1 MKDRAFSPSGDTNM
15 DDLDARRA
23 VENEPVDGDPR
34 DPGLEPELEAE
45 KEVDVG
51 DLSDAEAGLDAEAG
65 ASGAEDEAGS
75 DAETAASEPEA
86 GAEAESEEAEEAEPE
101 ESEEPDLYDEGGVV
115 TAGLVV
121 APPEHGAE
129 DAVRLYLRTI
139 GRVPLLTRE
148 DEVRLAKR
156 IEQNDMSAKNAL
168 IEANLRLVV
177 SIAKRYSG
185 RGLTLL
191 DLIQEGN
198 LGLIRAV
205 EKFDWRR
212 GFKFSTYATWWIRQ
226 AITRALAD
234 QSRTIRIPVHMV
246 ERMNRVARAKR
257 ALIQKH
263 NREPTPEEIGE
274 LVEMPGKKVE
284 EILKLGQEP
293 VSLEAPVGGEEGDA
307 SLGEFIED
315 AATDRPLE
323 IVANRIRD
331 RDLQKVLDSLPWRE
345 RKVIELRYGLGDK
358 GPMTL
363 EDIGHEVGV
372 TRERVRQIESKTLA
386 MLKSSGG
393 ADRLAGTADEA

>member
-1 MKDRAFSPSGDTNM
+1 MSDSY
-15 DDLDARRA
+15 DLNEGGELDELGPKIGT
-23 VENEPVDGDPR
+23 VGEPV
-34 DPGLEPELEAE
+34 EP
-45 KEVDVG
+45 
-51 DLSDAEAGLDAEAG
+51 
-65 ASGAEDEAGS
+65 
-75 DAETAASEPEA
+75 
-86 GAEAESEEAEEAEPE
+86 
-101 ESEEPDLYDEGGVV
+101 PDLYDEGGVI
-115 TAGLVV
+115 TAGLPV
-121 APPEHGAE
+121 APPEQGAE
-129 DAVRLYLRTI
+129 DAVRLYLRSI

-177 SIAKRYSG
+177 SIAKRYTG

-198 LGLIRAV
+198 MGLIRAV

-246 ERMNRVARAKR
+246 ERMNRVARAR
-257 ALIQKH
+257 RMLIQKN
-263 NREPTPEEIGE
+263 NREPSPEEIGE
-274 LVEMPGKKVE
+274 LVEMTPKKVE

-293 VSLEAPVGGEEGDA
+293 VSLETPVGGEDGDA
-307 SLGEFIED
+307 SLGDFIED
-315 AATDRPLE
+315 AAGDRPLE
-323 IVANRIRD
+323 VVANRIRD
-331 RDLQKVLDSLPWRE
+331 ADLLKVLDSLPWRE
-345 RKVIELRYGLGDK
+345 RRVIELRYGLGDR

-393 ADRLAGTADEA
+393 ADRLAGTTDEA

>member
-1 MKDRAFSPSGDTNM
+1 MSA
-15 DDLDARRA
+15 DD
-23 VENEPVDGDPR
+23 E
-34 DPGLEPELEAE
+34 ELEGFDAP
-45 KEVDVG
+45 DV
-51 DLSDAEAGLDAEAG
+51 
-65 ASGAEDEAGS
+65 
-75 DAETAASEPEA
+75 
-86 GAEAESEEAEEAEPE
+86 E
-101 ESEEPDLYDEGGVV
+101 ESEEDLDGVGGPI
-115 TAGLVV
+115 TAGLKA
-121 APPEHGAE
+121 APPEQGAE
-129 DAVRLYLRTI
+129 DAVRMYLRSI
-139 GRVPLLTRE
+139 GRVPLITRE

-257 ALIQKH
+257 SLLQQN
-263 NREPTPEEIGE
+263 NREPSFEEIAE
-274 LVEMPGKKVE
+274 LVEMTPRKVE

-307 SLGEFIED
+307 SLGDFISDEVG
-315 AATDRPLE
+315 DRPLE
-323 IVANRIRD
+323 VVANRIRD
-331 RDLQKVLDSLPWRE
+331 ADLLQVLDSLPWRE
-345 RKVIELRYGLGDK
+345 RRVIELRYGLGDK

>member
-1 MKDRAFSPSGDTNM
+1 MSAGEEE
-15 DDLDARRA
+15 LD
-23 VENEPVDGDPR
+23 GF
-34 DPGLEPELEAE
+34 
-45 KEVDVG
+45 
-51 DLSDAEAGLDAEAG
+51 DAPDA
-65 ASGAEDEAGS
+65 
-75 DAETAASEPEA
+75 
-86 GAEAESEEAEEAEPE
+86 E
-101 ESEEPDLYDEGGVV
+101 ESEEDLDGVGGPI
-115 TAGLVV
+115 TAGVPV
-121 APPEHGAE
+121 APPEQGAE
-129 DAVRLYLRTI
+129 DAVRMYLRSI
-139 GRVPLLTRE
+139 GRVPLITRE

-257 ALIQKH
+257 SLMQQN
-263 NREPTPEEIGE
+263 NREPSFEEIAE
-274 LVEMPGKKVE
+274 LVEMTPKKVE

-307 SLGEFIED
+307 SLGDFISDEVG
-315 AATDRPLE
+315 DRPLE
-323 IVANRIRD
+323 VVANRIRD
-331 RDLQKVLDSLPWRE
+331 ADLQQVLDSLPWRE
-345 RKVIELRYGLGDK
+345 RRVIELRYGLGDK

>member
-1 MKDRAFSPSGDTNM
+1 MTPA
-15 DDLDARRA
+15 
-23 VENEPVDGDPR
+23 EEPQLPTG
-34 DPGLEPELEAE
+34 
-45 KEVDVG
+45 
-51 DLSDAEAGLDAEAG
+51 
-65 ASGAEDEAGS
+65 EDEALDPAQSPG
-75 DAETAASEPEA
+75 EEGAARVA
-86 GAEAESEEAEEAEPE
+86 A
-101 ESEEPDLYDEGGVV
+101 DLYDEGGVV
-115 TAGLVV
+115 TAGLPVP
-121 APPEHGAE
+121 PPEHGAE
-129 DAVRLYLRTI
+129 DAVRLYLRSI

-156 IEQNDMSAKNAL
+156 CEQNDMFAKNAL

-177 SIAKRYSG
+177 SIAKRYGG

-246 ERMNRVARAKR
+246 ERMNRVARAR
-257 ALIQKH
+257 RSLMQRN
-263 NREPTPEEIGE
+263 NREPTPEEIGV
-274 LVEMPGKKVE
+274 LVEMPAQKVE

-293 VSLEAPVGGEEGDA
+293 VSLEAPVGSEEGDA
-307 SLGEFIED
+307 SLGDFIED
-315 AATDRPLE
+315 AAIDRPLE

-331 RDLQKVLDSLPWRE
+331 ADLLQVLDNLPWRE
-345 RKVIELRYGLGDK
+345 RRVIELRYGLGSE

-363 EDIGHEVGV
+363 EDIGQEVGV

-386 MLKSSGG
+386 MLKASGG

>member
-1 MKDRAFSPSGDTNM
+1 MK
-15 DDLDARRA
+15 
-23 VENEPVDGDPR
+23 
-34 DPGLEPELEAE
+34 AE
-45 KEVDVG
+45 GESTVSNNG
-51 DLSDAEAGLDAEAG
+51 HAAEEAG
-65 ASGAEDEAGS
+65 ATPDLEEGNAGQ
-75 DAETAASEPEA
+75 TPH
-86 GAEAESEEAEEAEPE
+86 
-101 ESEEPDLYDEGGVV
+101 DLYDEGGVV
-115 TAGLVV
+115 TAGIPV
-121 APPEHGAE
+121 APPEQGAE
-129 DAVRLYLRTI
+129 DAVRLYLRSI
-139 GRVPLLTRE
+139 GRVRLLTRE

-156 IEQNDMSAKNAL
+156 VEQNDMSAKNAL

-177 SIAKRYSG
+177 SIAKRYTG

-257 ALIQKH
+257 QLMQKN
-263 NREPTPEEIGE
+263 NREPTPEEIGA
-274 LVEMPGKKVE
+274 LVEMPAKKVE

-293 VSLEAPVGGEEGDA
+293 VSLEAPVGSEEGDA
-307 SLGEFIED
+307 ALGDFIAD
-315 AATDRPLE
+315 AAVDRPLE

-331 RDLQKVLDSLPWRE
+331 ADLQQVLDALPWRE
-345 RKVIELRYGLGDK
+345 RRVIELRYGLGSE

-363 EDIGHEVGV
+363 EDIGQEVGV

-393 ADRLAGTADEA
+393 AGRLEGTYEEP

>member
-1 MKDRAFSPSGDTNM
+1 VSEHVFRLNG
-15 DDLDARRA
+15 
-23 VENEPVDGDPR
+23 DGDP
-34 DPGLEPELEAE
+34 PELEG
-45 KEVDVG
+45 DVV
-51 DLSDAEAGLDAEAG
+51 AG
-65 ASGAEDEAGS
+65 EDQ
-75 DAETAASEPEA
+75 
-86 GAEAESEEAEEAEPE
+86 
-101 ESEEPDLYDEGGVV
+101 EEPADLYDEGGVV
-115 TAGLVV
+115 TAGLIVP
-121 APPEHGAE
+121 PPEQGAE
-129 DAVRLYLRTI
+129 DAVRLYLRSI
-139 GRVPLLTRE
+139 GRVPLVKRE

-156 IEQNDMSAKNAL
+156 IEQNDMSAKNGL

-177 SIAKRYSG
+177 SIAKRYTG

-257 ALIQKH
+257 VLIQRH
-263 NREPTPEEIGE
+263 NREPTPEEIAE
-274 LVEMPGKKVE
+274 LVEMQPKKVE

-307 SLGEFIED
+307 SLGDFIED

-331 RDLQKVLDSLPWRE
+331 DDLQKVLDSLPWRE
-345 RKVIELRYGLGDK
+345 RRVIELRYGLGDK

-372 TRERVRQIESKTLA
+372 TRERVRQIEAKTLA

>member
-1 MKDRAFSPSGDTNM
+1 MNDRAYPLQGDT
-15 DDLDARRA
+15 DADELDARNA
-23 VENEPVDGDPR
+23 VEDEGMGGEPVGE
-34 DPGLEPELEAE
+34 PGPAAEIEPEA
-45 KEVDVG
+45 D
-51 DLSDAEAGLDAEAG
+51 DLSAAEDELDAETGGRARTPEG
-65 ASGAEDEAGS
+65 AQRGPDGGGIEESEAE
-75 DAETAASEPEA
+75 EP
-86 GAEAESEEAEEAEPE
+86 ESEEP

-121 APPEHGAE
+121 APPEQGAE

-156 IEQNDMSAKNAL
+156 IEMNDMTAKNSL

-257 ALIQKH
+257 SLIQKH
-263 NREPTPEEIGE
+263 NREPTSEEIGE
-274 LVEMPGKKVE
+274 LVEMPAKKVD

-315 AATDRPLE
+315 SATDRPLE
-323 IVANRIRD
+323 IVANRMRD
-331 RDLQKVLDSLPWRE
+331 DDLQKVLDSLPWRE
-345 RKVIELRYGLGDK
+345 RKVIELRYGLGDE